1 MKNISQNEWFSLSMK
16 LTQIDSINFFYKNF
30 YDYIIGTNETD
41 LELVIYF
48 NKKNKSL
55 IENAIKTK
63 NKLEFSIKEIKYENW
78 HTNHEKYFKPIKIND
93 ELIIIPDWYEI
104 DNQKRDYI
112 KITPGMAFG
121 TGAHETTQLVITNMI
136 KHIKIGHSVLD
147 LGSGSG
153 ILSIA
158 ALKYGASHVSCIE
171 YDHDCKEN
179 FLNNMKLN
187 HINANYSLSFD
198 DVLSIDNYNHDL
210 ILANI
215 NKNILI
221 DLLPRIK
228 NLKTNTPIIIL
239 SGLLISDSDE
249 MVSLIKELGF
259 SIIEKEEKGE
269 WICIVIN

>member
-1 MKNISQNEWFSLSMK
+1 MKNISQKKWFSISMK
-16 LTQIDSINFFYKNF
+16 LNHKENINFLYHNF
-30 YDYIIGTNETD
+30 YDYMIGTNQTD
-41 LELVIYF
+41 TELIFYF
-48 NKKNKSL
+48 DKESSAF
-55 IENAIKTK
+55 IQNAIRNKTD
-63 NKLEFSIKEIKYENW
+63 FVIKEINYENW
-78 HTNHEKYFKPIKIND
+78 HSNYEKYYKPIQVNEKLMIV
-93 ELIIIPDWYEI
+93 PDWHQI
-104 DNQKRDYI
+104 NNQKKDYI
-112 KITPGMAFG
+112 KISPGMAFG
-121 TGAHETTQLVITNMI
+121 TGSHETTQLVITNMI
-136 KHIKIGHSVLD
+136 KHIKIDHSVLD

-187 HINANYSLSFD
+187 HINTNYSLSFD
-198 DVLSIDNYNHDL
+198 DVLTIDNYNHDL

-228 NLKTNTPIIIL
+228 KLTTNTPIIIL
-239 SGLLISDSDE
+239 SGLLISDADE
-249 MVSLIKELGF
+249 MVSLIQELDF